1 MKASYAEVRDELAT
15 LEELL
20 TCVAV
25 LGEDESITTDIMKQV
40 EEKRKAVNIMVRFQF
55 MFDNNYSK
63 NTYRKVK

>member
-1 MKASYAEVRDELAT
+1 MKASYGEVREELAT

-40 EEKRKAVNIMVRFQF
+40 EEKRKLQ
-55 MFDNNYSK
+55 
-63 NTYRKVK
+63 T

>member
-1 MKASYAEVRDELAT
+1 MKASGAEVRDELAR

-55 MFDNNYSK
+55 ILDNNYSK